1 MDTKKYESLLPT
13 LGKRP
18 RVVLEHIL
26 KNGSVST
33 YELGQL
39 GYDQPPRA
47 AKGSGCKTQCRFWE
61 TP

>member
-1 MDTKKYESLLPT
+1 MALPPKMSQRYAELLAR

-18 RVVLEHIL
+18 KAVLERIL

-47 AKGSGCKTQCRFWE
+47 AQDLKEAGV
-61 TP
+61 P